1 MPEEMNDGEVQAKL
15 KKLAAGIIEEIPPSW
30 GFVLIAFPVGES
42 EGKLCYVSNG
52 SREAVHTLL
61 TKFLRRL
68 RRSMVSIAG
77 PRVMPPP
84 GRDN

>member
-1 MPEEMNDGEVQAKL
+1 MPEEINESEVQQTL
-15 KKLAAGIIEEIPPSW
+15 KKLANGIIEEIPAKW
-30 GFVLIAFPVGES
+30 GFILIAFPIGET

-68 RRSMVSIAG
+68 RSAMVRKASVG
-77 PRVMPPP
+77 DVELPP
-84 GRDN
+84 GRN